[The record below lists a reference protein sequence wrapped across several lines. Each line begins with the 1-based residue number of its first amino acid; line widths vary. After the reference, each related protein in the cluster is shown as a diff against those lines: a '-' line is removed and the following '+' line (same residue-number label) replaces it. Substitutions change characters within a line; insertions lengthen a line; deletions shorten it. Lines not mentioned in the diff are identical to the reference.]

1 MARPKKPRSELR
13 FPLVVEV
20 PADFEG
26 APADLLRGIHP
37 DLDAFLDLGER
48 FAQQNRDYGLDP
60 AETVVTDDSPGF
72 FLDHGAVLLADGNL
86 NTVLHAHEAERE
98 GGNRKPLNV
107 CYDSKGYYLFVL
119 HDIPADAA

>member
-1 MARPKKPRSELR
+1 MARPKKPASELR

-37 DLDAFLDLGER
+37 DLDAFLDLGEL
-48 FAQQNRDYGLDP
+48 FARQNRDYGVDP
-60 AETVVTDDSPGF
+60 ADTVVTDDSPRF
-72 FLDHGAVLLADGNL
+72 FLDHGAVLLAGGTL
-86 NTVLHAHEAERE
+86 YAILHAHQAERE
-98 GGNRKPLNV
+98 RGSRKPLNV